1 MLGKRGMKFIDFK
14 EKLKDFDIFCLADV
28 RKIEA
33 EFDFRRINE
42 WMAKGYIK
50 KIRRGYYIFS
60 DCSLNERE
68 LFLIANTI
76 YRPSYISLEMAL
88 SLYGLVPEAVYG
100 ITSVTSQK
108 TNRFKTY
115 LGVFTYKH
123 LKPSLMFGYEFREH
137 NKRRILV
144 AEIEKALLDFL
155 YLNPHIKDVKDFE
168 GLRFNSGE
176 FKAKADMDRLK
187 KYLDAFGVRAL
198 AARVNSFLDYVN
210 HA

>member
-1 MLGKRGMKFIDFK
+1 MKFIDFK
-14 EKLKDFDIFCLADV
+14 EKLKGFDLFGLADI
-28 RKIEA
+28 RKIETG
-33 EFDFRRINE
+33 FDFRRINE

-68 LFLIANTI
+68 LFLVANTI
-76 YRPSYISLEMAL
+76 YRPSYISLEMAF
-88 SLYGLVPEAVYG
+88 SLYGLIPEAVYG

-108 TNRFKTY
+108 TNQFKTAI
-115 LGVFTYKH
+115 GVFSYKH
-123 LKPSLMFGYEFREH
+123 LKPALMFGYEFREH
-137 NKRRILV
+137 NKRRLLV

-155 YLNPHIKDVKDFE
+155 YLNPHIKDIKDFE
-168 GLRFNSGE
+168 GLRFNFGE
-176 FKAKADMDRLK
+176 FKAKADMGRLK

-198 AARVNSFLDYVN
+198 AARVNRFLDHVD